1 MTIDDRLKKLEAMTK
16 RLEAED
22 LPLEEALTLFEEGIA
37 LAKTI
42 KTDLDKAKLKVQQ
55 VVEGAKDAFS
65 LEDFELQ

>member
-1 MTIDDRLKKLEAMTK
+1 
-16 RLEAED
+16 
-22 LPLEEALTLFEEGIA
+22 LEEALTLFEEGIA